1 MEGVTFGLFAAEAT
15 EFTEENAIEVT
26 STNEAGEFTFEVPY
40 GDYQVAE
47 LETVPGYIA
56 QAEPIAVELDKTDVD
71 LEDIANG
78 ADGGPHLESGRR
90 DGGGAARRR
99 ARTVRP
105 GRIAVGYLG
114 NQRHSPC
121 HPRPACG

>member
-1 MEGVTFGLFAAEAT
+1 M
-15 EFTEENAIEVT
+15 
-26 STNEAGEFTFEVPY
+26 
-40 GDYQVAE
+40 
-47 LETVPGYIA
+47 PGYIA

-78 ADGGPHLESGRR
+78 QTVVRISKVDAETAEELPGAVLELY
-90 DGGGAARRR
+90 A
-99 ARTVRP
+99 P